1 MDGARQL
8 PDRLC
13 LVNHNCRDSVWKA
26 VFQDCKVVTAAIW
39 SGYCSRIRA
48 RDHFAR
54 IRAQSTLRPF
64 RYKEPPELMFA
75 DEIDCS
81 GLFDGD
87 QKRERILVFE
97 IC

>member
-1 MDGARQL
+1 ML
-8 PDRLC
+8 
-13 LVNHNCRDSVWKA
+13 
-26 VFQDCKVVTAAIW
+26 
-39 SGYCSRIRA
+39 
-48 RDHFAR
+48 
-54 IRAQSTLRPF
+54 PF